1 MTIITEKFNVSTKG
15 FTDIIDITNKL
26 NDIVGLSGVSSAN
39 ASVYVIGST
48 ASITSLEFEPGLVKD
63 LPEVLETIVPLNKDY
78 HHNQKWHDGNGAA
91 HIRAAIIGNSI
102 NIPVINGSLFLGTW
116 QQVVLIDFDNKPR
129 ARTIVFQLTY

>member
-26 NDIVGLSGVSSAN
+26 NDIVNLSGVNSAN

-63 LPEVLETIVPLNKDY
+63 LPEVLETIIPMNKDY
-78 HHNQKWHDGNGAA
+78 FHNQKWQDGNGAA
-91 HIRAAIIGNSI
+91 HLRASLIGNSI
-102 NIPVINGSLFLGTW
+102 TIPVINNALYLGTW

-129 ARTIVFQLTY
+129 TRTVVLQLTY

>member
-1 MTIITEKFNVSTKG
+1 MTIITEKFNVTTKG

-26 NDIVGLSGVSSAN
+26 NDIVNLSGVNSAS

-63 LPEVLETIVPLNKDY
+63 LPEVLETIIPMNKDY
-78 HHNQKWHDGNGAA
+78 FHNQKWQDGNGAA
-91 HIRAAIIGNSI
+91 HIRSAFIGNSMT
-102 NIPVINGSLFLGTW
+102 IPVINNSLYLGTW

-129 ARTIVFQLTY
+129 TRTVVIQLTY

>member
-1 MTIITEKFNVSTKG
+1 MTIITEKFNVTTKG

-26 NDIVGLSGVSSAN
+26 NDIVNLSGVNSAN

-63 LPEVLETIVPLNKDY
+63 LPEVLETIIPMNKDY
-78 HHNQKWHDGNGAA
+78 FHNQKWQDGNGAA
-91 HIRAAIIGNSI
+91 HIRSAFIGNSMT
-102 NIPVINGSLFLGTW
+102 IPVINNSLYLGTW

-129 ARTIVFQLTY
+129 TRTVVIQLTY